1 MGKIKRDT
9 NEDLMNNVLE
19 LVKQNHCYDKAE
31 KIMDY
36 FHMSSGNAIKLTDYM
51 FDLNTNLEF
60 GTNEGIYRLSDRKCN
75 LC

>member
-36 FHMSSGNAIKLTDYM
+36 
-51 FDLNTNLEF
+51 LE
-60 GTNEGIYRLSDRKCN
+60 I
-75 LC
+75 